1 MFSSMSV
8 HAVDADKTA
17 VTFRAI
23 RKGCTKSRR
32 STKVKKSTLKI
43 HLLPDDKMPYEF
55 VCSMGMQ
62 TRMAGSA
69 NGWIRNDEATL
80 SKSNE
85 ALS

>member
-1 MFSSMSV
+1 MSV

-23 RKGCTKSRR
+23 GKGCTKSRW
-32 STKVKKSTLKI
+32 STKVRKSTLKI
-43 HLLPDDKMPYEF
+43 HLLPDDKMSYEF
-55 VCSMGMQ
+55 VCSMG
-62 TRMAGSA
+62 TRTKMAGSA

-80 SKSNE
+80 SKSDE